1 MAWLN
6 ETLVTTQSQESTKM
20 GSIRKRN
27 GKYQAQVRREGVKPV
42 SKTFLTKKDAEIWVR
57 GIEARIDVGEV
68 NVAMPKLLT
77 LRDLLVRYADEI
89 TPQKKGKPQELR
101 RISRLLK
108 DRISDTKLSK
118 LSSARIAEFRDR
130 RMKDGVRAA
139 QIDLILIRHAIKIAR
154 IEWGIELSTNPVEGV
169 KIPNGV
175 VRRTRRLVSGEY
187 EALSR
192 AAARC
197 TNPYIWP
204 CVEIAIETGMRRS
217 EILSLQWDNVDLDT
231 RIAILPNT
239 KNGSRREVPLTTKAV
254 EILAGLERQ
263 HESVFP
269 ISDYSIRNGWDRLVK
284 RANIADLRFHD
295 MRHEAVS
302 RFFEM
307 GLSVPEVAAI
317 SGHRDYR
324 TLASYNHVDT
334 FRMVQKLNPEFK
346 NEKHR
351 NNHSC

>member
-6 ETLVTTQSQESTKM
+6 ETLVTIQSQESTKM
-20 GSIRKRN
+20 GTIRQRN
-27 GKYQAQVRREGVKPV
+27 GKFQAQVRREGVRPI
-42 SKTFLTKKDAEIWVR
+42 SKTFLTKKDAEVWVR

-68 NVAMPKLLT
+68 NIAMPKLLA

-118 LSSARIAEFRDR
+118 LSSATIAEFRDR
-130 RMKDGVRAA
+130 RMKDGIRAA

-154 IEWGIELSTNPVEGV
+154 LEWGVELPTNPVDGV
-169 KIPNGV
+169 RIPNGV
-175 VRRTRRLVSGEY
+175 VRRERRLESGEY

-192 AAARC
+192 TAARC

-217 EILSLQWDNVDLDT
+217 EILSLQWDNVDFET
-231 RIAILPNT
+231 RIVLLTDT
-239 KNGSRREVPLTTKAV
+239 KNGSKRHVPLTTKAL
-254 EILAGLERQ
+254 EILAKLERQ

-269 ISDYSIRNGWDRLVK
+269 ITDYSIRHGWDRLVK
-284 RANIADLRFHD
+284 RAGIKNLRFHD
-295 MRHEAVS
+295 LRHEAVS

-317 SGHRDYR
+317 SGHKD
-324 TLASYNHVDT
+324 
-334 FRMVQKLNPEFK
+334 FRMLSSYTHISAESIIHKL
-346 NEKHR
+346 H
-351 NNHSC
+351 